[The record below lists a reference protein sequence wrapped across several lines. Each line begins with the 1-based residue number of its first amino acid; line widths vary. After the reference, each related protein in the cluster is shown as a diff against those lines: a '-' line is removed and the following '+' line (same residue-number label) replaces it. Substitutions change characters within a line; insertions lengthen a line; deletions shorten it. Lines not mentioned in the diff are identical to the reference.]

1 MGTSRQVGGTGFV
14 DSIVDGQ
21 CVASSAEARTAPSRR
36 ARKAVC
42 GILLTH
48 DSFGATRIE
57 LTDHA

>member
-1 MGTSRQVGGTGFV
+1 VGGTGFV

-36 ARKAVC
+36 AWKAVC

-48 DSFGATRIE
+48 ASFGATRIE